1 MLFHYIPLGL
11 VNIIITLLSL
21 ITQPLINPGIQS
33 VLRLQSVV
41 SLCYN
46 IGEKGEQ
53 RMASV
58 IVIRDIP
65 GVATVGETYEVF
77 GVEPHIFGEDS
88 KFLIFTPE
96 GWKWAF
102 AFNFK
107 PCT

>member
-1 MLFHYIPLGL
+1 
-11 VNIIITLLSL
+11 
-21 ITQPLINPGIQS
+21 LINPGIKSVFQQQS
-33 VLRLQSVV
+33 EV
-41 SLCYN
+41 SLWYN
-46 IGEKGEQ
+46 IVEKGGTK
-53 RMASV
+53 MASV